1 MSCWIAVYC
10 IMILTDLRLL
20 FESGWTWESSIVAID
35 PWLPVCGRE
44 AVIAQP
50 ERGELDE
57 SAIETARRGEKRT
70 KFYLVN

>member
-1 MSCWIAVYC
+1 MSCWIAVDC
-10 IMILTDLRLL
+10 IMPRRQRVLAR
-20 FESGWTWESSIVAID
+20 FESGWTGESSIVAID

-57 SAIETARRGEKRT
+57 SAVTVSIIIKRR
-70 KFYLVN
+70 